1 MAEASPS
8 PQVVASSSS
17 DTQPI
22 QNQSGDGKDKDPAI
36 TSPVQ
41 SVVKNQQKYPA
52 IRDLDGNLAGW
63 AYLVITS

>member
-41 SVVKNQQKYPA
+41 YVVKNQVLP
-52 IRDLDGNLAGW
+52 
-63 AYLVITS
+63 V